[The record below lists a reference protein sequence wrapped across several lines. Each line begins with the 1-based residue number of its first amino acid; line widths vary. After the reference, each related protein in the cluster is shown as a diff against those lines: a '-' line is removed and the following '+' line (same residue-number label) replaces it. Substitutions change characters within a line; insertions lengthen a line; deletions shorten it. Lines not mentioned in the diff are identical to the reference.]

1 VTESVAIH
9 LENPAQDFRFR
20 FIDAVGDVRADFLAV
35 SVGAVHF
42 DIIVA
47 ITTTSGDESLLR
59 FACERCS

>member
-1 VTESVAIH
+1 VAEPIAIH
-9 LENPAQDFRFR
+9 LENLAQDFRFGLV
-20 FIDAVGDVRADFLAV
+20 DPMGDVRSDFLTV
-35 SVGAVHF
+35 TIRVVHF